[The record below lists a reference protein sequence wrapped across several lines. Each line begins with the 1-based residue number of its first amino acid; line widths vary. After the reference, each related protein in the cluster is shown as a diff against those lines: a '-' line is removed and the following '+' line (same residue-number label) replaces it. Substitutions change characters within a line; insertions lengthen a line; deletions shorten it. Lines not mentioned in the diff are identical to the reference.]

1 MAQLIKHGIATTD
14 SWHILELA
22 EGEAPETVTLPD
34 GDVIFPLA
42 VWQARKD
49 EIVSRPTIGLL
60 LQPADRV
67 EDVAGELASFNLIAV
82 NFPKF
87 VDGRGYST
95 AALLRQRYG
104 YTGELRAVGDVLHDQ
119 LFFMRRVG
127 FDSYALKAVAR
138 HDAVDLCFGAAI
150 HHHHGI
156 ELAHPAARLHQ
167 QGNIEDDGATPCG
180 CGISC
185 LLIAQACHPGVNDGF
200 KLRARQGVGKS
211 QGAHAGA
218 VHGARGI
225 NGVLPEGSPNVGYG
239 SAPSQGD
246 TAGNRVCI
254 DQRCATGLQHLPQRA
269 LAAANA
275 PGQAHMH
282 WPLHHYRPNRFSTVC
297 KMALGPNT
305 MAVRPAPTRNGPN
318 GT

>member
-14 SWHILELA
+14 SWQILDLA
-22 EGEAPETVTLPD
+22 AGESPETVALPD

-127 FDSYALKAVAR
+127 FDSYALKDGKSLDYAI
-138 HDAVDLCFGAAI
+138 AA
-150 HHHHGI
+150 GFKPFT
-156 ELAHPAARLHQ
+156 EAYQ
-167 QGNIEDDGATPCG
+167 GATDQ
-180 CGISC
+180 
-185 LLIAQACHPGVNDGF
+185 AQPYF
-200 KLRARQGVGKS
+200 RRRA
-211 QGAHAGA
+211 
-218 VHGARGI
+218 
-225 NGVLPEGSPNVGYG
+225 
-239 SAPSQGD
+239 
-246 TAGNRVCI
+246 
-254 DQRCATGLQHLPQRA
+254 
-269 LAAANA
+269 
-275 PGQAHMH
+275 
-282 WPLHHYRPNRFSTVC
+282 
-297 KMALGPNT
+297 
-305 MAVRPAPTRNGPN
+305 
-318 GT
+318 

>member
-1 MAQLIKHGIATTD
+1 MAQLIKHGVATTD
-14 SWHILELA
+14 SRQILDLA
-22 EGEAPETVTLPD
+22 AGESPETVALPD

-127 FDSYALKAVAR
+127 FDSYALK
-138 HDAVDLCFGAAI
+138 DGKSLDYAI
-150 HHHHGI
+150 TAGFKPFT
-156 ELAHPAARLHQ
+156 EAYQ
-167 QGNIEDDGATPCG
+167 GATDQ
-180 CGISC
+180 
-185 LLIAQACHPGVNDGF
+185 AQPYF
-200 KLRARQGVGKS
+200 RRRA
-211 QGAHAGA
+211 
-218 VHGARGI
+218 
-225 NGVLPEGSPNVGYG
+225 
-239 SAPSQGD
+239 
-246 TAGNRVCI
+246 
-254 DQRCATGLQHLPQRA
+254 
-269 LAAANA
+269 
-275 PGQAHMH
+275 
-282 WPLHHYRPNRFSTVC
+282 
-297 KMALGPNT
+297 
-305 MAVRPAPTRNGPN
+305 
-318 GT
+318 

>member
-1 MAQLIKHGIATTD
+1 MAQLIKHGVATTD
-14 SWHILELA
+14 SLQILDLA
-22 EGEAPETVTLPD
+22 AGESPETVALPE

-127 FDSYALKAVAR
+127 FDSYALK
-138 HDAVDLCFGAAI
+138 DGKSLDYAI
-150 HHHHGI
+150 TAGFKPFT
-156 ELAHPAARLHQ
+156 EAYQ
-167 QGNIEDDGATPCG
+167 GATDQ
-180 CGISC
+180 
-185 LLIAQACHPGVNDGF
+185 AQPYF
-200 KLRARQGVGKS
+200 RRRA
-211 QGAHAGA
+211 
-218 VHGARGI
+218 
-225 NGVLPEGSPNVGYG
+225 
-239 SAPSQGD
+239 
-246 TAGNRVCI
+246 
-254 DQRCATGLQHLPQRA
+254 
-269 LAAANA
+269 
-275 PGQAHMH
+275 
-282 WPLHHYRPNRFSTVC
+282 
-297 KMALGPNT
+297 
-305 MAVRPAPTRNGPN
+305 
-318 GT
+318 